1 MGTKNIEKIRR
12 FIEKWGDL
20 QLLNEEGLYGGYLD
34 LRGTGITSLPE
45 GLTVGGSLDLSGTGI
60 TSLPEGLT
68 VSGSLD
74 LSGTGIT
81 SLPEGLTVG
90 GALYLRGTGITSLP
104 EGLTVSGSLDLSG
117 TGITDTSRVNRKAP
131 SVYFW
136 RWRDRSFIKADGV
149 FQQIINRHGNLY
161 KVRRIGRKEETW
173 LITDG
178 AGRWAHGDT
187 IQEARRDLLYKIANR
202 DTSRYK
208 GLTADSELSFQ
219 EAIEAYRV
227 ITGACAAGTRNF
239 VENILP
245 ESEKKPTYTI
255 AEIIELTKGHFGANT
270 FAEFFKK

>member
-20 QLLNEEGLYGGYLD
+20 QLLNEEGLY
-34 LRGTGITSLPE
+34 
-45 GLTVGGSLDLSGTGI
+45 SG
-60 TSLPEGLT
+60 
-68 VSGSLD
+68 D
-74 LSGTGIT
+74 
-81 SLPEGLTVG
+81 
-90 GALYLRGTGITSLP
+90 LYLRGTGITSLP
-104 EGLTVSGSLDLSG
+104 EGLTVSGYLDLENCTGITSLPKGLTVCGLLYLRG
-117 TGITDTSRVNRKAP
+117 TGITDTSRVNRNVP
-131 SVYFW
+131 SAYFW
-136 RWRDRSFIKADGV
+136 RWRDRAFVKADGL
-149 FQQIINRHGNLY
+149 FRQIINRKGNLY

-245 ESEKKPTYTI
+245 ESDKKPIYTI

-270 FAEFFKK
+270 FAEFFNS